1 MSDESTSDESI
12 PDKPRQ
18 DESSP
23 DESLAT
29 SLLALFDGAID
40 RRTFLK
46 RSTGLAGSAALAATL
61 PGCVSGC
68 EGEPPKI
75 EGPMPYAVWEQMQK
89 ALRTSPDHLPAQA
102 ERLVEA
108 GDPEAIFRFVRDR
121 IATYPPPTS
130 YWGTND
136 LVNGVRWGTRATLRG
151 GAGTPREKAELL
163 AELYHRAGLDA
174 DVVTS
179 QDVRAESE
187 REDAFYQPAQNPFAP
202 EVDPETVTNWR
213 TELGLSESAANDA
226 IPRIDVEGQESA
238 ALADR
243 LLDVLPDDAKAAD
256 PFNAQ
261 WQQAVGVRLKDE
273 NGSQR
278 YANPSHPNASLGAPP
293 VEKDNLTPADDAT
306 DPLAVDVTLEAAV
319 SSAPE
324 ERFELVSGQ
333 WTADQVAGR
342 QLLVRMA
349 PAMELGELLEARFS
363 DVRVFAPLLALQA
376 PDLSKEEAANL
387 SERGDAITIAGDRL
401 EAGDDGTLTYNGRA
415 LQRPGDAPDPASVET
430 IEMQAT
436 AEHFPEVTLEVRPLD
451 AEGEV
456 VSGLPASAFSV
467 NDEGEAAGF
476 TLSSNR
482 DAPIVRILADQSTS
496 MPEPFRGESMEQL
509 VDTVREQVLAEY
521 PDADVRFKETDSDQ
535 WTALKEAARG
545 DANIIVYAHD
555 GEPTDGLND
564 NIRRVLE
571 SGPPAVI
578 LDVTDRLATNRAD
591 GTTTPFDEMAEVTG
605 GAAFPVS
612 GGECEA
618 ARNVILDYLGEFE
631 VTDPYRL
638 TYRAPTESTGERTV
652 QLRLNGGGDTE
663 STTSYTAEGVEPPVE
678 LISLHLTVKVGDT
691 EVTRTLAGWDEQCE
705 DGPTQADRRAVRGAL
720 FGTHLL
726 SFEAAAPSTAIV
738 VDDFLSAKITHKS
751 VDLAAREGAGLQ
763 RIKKELRE
771 GTRFLPSEPLLL
783 HAPLPAPADGG
794 ARTYE
799 TGLRAVLFSSHFTFG
814 EDYVSTRADV
824 LPTAGFTTAAP
835 DRRVAFRRT
844 LRQTARLAVAEQTLF
859 SETTRSRL
867 AGRPLRTLNTY
878 TPYYYDAS
886 DMPDEQK
893 APWRRAARNAWTQRD
908 QYFLG
913 PEDGEGPPAFWSVTQ
928 DTGSLLGL
936 LADGS
941 GGGSRRE
948 RIEASIDALSQTFAV
963 LNLYV
968 GGAVSAGA
976 INPIGGVA
984 LGAVALHGQVLAR
997 MYGGAA
1003 MAVALMDASELD
1015 RYARRA
1021 VLFAACEA
1029 SKMLI
1034 LGSFSGGFRVA
1045 ERAAEAVGNLDDML
1059 GATGAPNPFSCPG

>member
-1 MSDESTSDESI
+1 MPDESTSNESMPDE
-12 PDKPRQ
+12 PM
-18 DESSP
+18 P
-23 DESLAT
+23 DESLAER
-29 SLLALFDGAID
+29 LLSLFDGTID
-40 RRTFLK
+40 RRDFLK
-46 RSTGLAGSAALAATL
+46 RSAGLAGSAALAATL

-75 EGPMPYAVWEQMQK
+75 EGPLPYAVWEQMQQ

-102 ERLVEA
+102 DRLVEE
-108 GDPEAIFRFVRDR
+108 GDPEAIFQFVRDR

-151 GAGTPREKAELL
+151 GAGTPREKADLL
-163 AELYHRAGLDA
+163 ANLYQRAGLEA
-174 DVVTS
+174 EVVTS
-179 QDVRAESE
+179 PDSRADSE
-187 REDAFYQPAQNPFAP
+187 RDAFYHPVETPFAP
-202 EVDPETVTNWR
+202 QIDPETVTHWR
-213 TELGLSESAANDA
+213 KELGLPETAASDA
-226 IPRIDVEGQESA
+226 IPRIDEDGQESA
-238 ALADR
+238 ALAKR
-243 LLDVLPDDAKAAD
+243 LLDVLPEDAKEAD
-256 PFNAQ
+256 AFSAR
-261 WQQAVGVRLKDE
+261 WQQAVGVRLSDE
-273 NGSQR
+273 NESEL
-278 YANPSHPNASLGAPP
+278 YANPSRPNASLGAPP
-293 VEKDNLTPADDAT
+293 VDNDQLTPADEAN
-306 DPLAVDVTLEAAV
+306 DPLAVEVTLEAAV

-333 WTADQVAGR
+333 WTADEVAGR

-349 PAMELGELLEARFS
+349 PTMELEELLEARLN
-363 DVRVFAPLLALQA
+363 DVRIFAPILAMQA
-376 PDLSKEEAANL
+376 PNL
-387 SERGDAITIAGDRL
+387 SETEAAKLSEHGDAVTIDGDRL
-401 EAGDDGTLTYNGRA
+401 ESHDDGTLTYNGRT
-415 LQRPGDAPDPASVET
+415 LQGSGDGTDPATVET
-430 IEMQAT
+430 IEMQAV
-436 AEHFPEVTLEVRPLD
+436 AEGFPHVTLQVRPLD
-451 AEGEV
+451 EDGEV
-456 VSGLPASAFSV
+456 VNGLPASAFAV
-467 NDEGEAAGF
+467 KDEGEAVGF
-476 TLSSNR
+476 TLSANR

-509 VDTVREQVLAEY
+509 VGTVREEVLEEY
-521 PDADVRFKETDSDQ
+521 PNADVRFRETNSDQ
-535 WTALKEAARG
+535 WTALKDAARG
-545 DANIIVYAHD
+545 DANLIVYVHD

-564 NIRRVLE
+564 EIRRVLE

-578 LDVTDRLATNRAD
+578 LDVTDRLATQRAD
-591 GTTTPFDEMAEVTG
+591 GAENPFDKMADTTG
-605 GAAFPVS
+605 GAAFSVS
-612 GGECEA
+612 GGEREA
-618 ARNVILDYLGEFE
+618 ARNVILDYLDEFE

-638 TYRAPTESTGERTV
+638 AYRAPTKSGGERTV
-652 QLRLNGGGDTE
+652 RLRLNDGGNTE
-663 STTSYTAEGVEPPVE
+663 STASYTAEAAEPPVQ
-678 LISLHLTVKVGDT
+678 LSSLHLTVQVGDT
-691 EVTRTLAGWDEQCE
+691 EVQRTLAGWDEQGE
-705 DGPTQADRRAVRGAL
+705 TGPTDADLRAVRGAL

-738 VDDFLSAKITHKS
+738 VDDFLSAKITHKP
-751 VDLAAREGAGLQ
+751 VDLAAREGAGVQ
-763 RIKKELRE
+763 RIKKKLRQ

-783 HAPLPAPADGG
+783 HAPLPTPADGN

-799 TGLRAVLFSSHFTFG
+799 TGLRAVLFSTHFTFG

-835 DRRVAFRRT
+835 DPRVAFRRT
-844 LRQTARLAVAEQTLF
+844 LRQTARLAVTEHALF
-859 SETTRSRL
+859 SDTTRSRL
-867 AGRPLRTLNTY
+867 ADRPLRTLNTY
-878 TPYYYDAS
+878 TPYYYDAANMS
-886 DMPDEQK
+886 DEQK
-893 APWRRAARNAWTQRD
+893 MPWQHAARNAWTQRD

-928 DTGSLLGL
+928 DTGALLGL

-948 RIEASIDALSQTFAV
+948 RIEESIDALSQTFAV
-963 LNLYV
+963 LNLWV

-1021 VLFAACEA
+1021 VLFAACET

-1034 LGSFSGGFRVA
+1034 LGSFSGGFKVA
-1045 ERAAEAVGNLDDML
+1045 ERAAEAVGNMDDML

>member
-1 MSDESTSDESI
+1 MPDESTPDEPT
-12 PDKPRQ
+12 PDK
-18 DESSP
+18 
-23 DESLAT
+23 SLAEA
-29 SLLALFDGAID
+29 LLALLDGTID
-40 RRTFLK
+40 RRAFLK
-46 RSTGLAGSAALAATL
+46 RSAGLAGGAALAATL
-61 PGCVSGC
+61 PGCIPGC
-68 EGEPPKI
+68 EGESAQESPNI
-75 EGPMPYAVWEQMQK
+75 EGALPYAVWEQMQQ

-102 ERLVEA
+102 DRLVEA

-151 GAGTPREKAELL
+151 GAGTPREKADLL
-163 AELYHRAGLDA
+163 ADLYQRAGLEA
-174 DVVTS
+174 EVVTS
-179 QDVRAESE
+179 PETSAASE
-187 REDAFYQPAQNPFAP
+187 RENAFYHPVENPFAP
-202 EVDPETVTNWR
+202 EIDPETVTYWR
-213 TELGLSESAANDA
+213 TELGLPETAAKDA
-226 IPRIDVEGQESA
+226 VPRIDEDGQESA
-238 ALADR
+238 ALAER
-243 LLDVLPDDAKAAD
+243 LLDVLPEDAQAAD
-256 PFNAQ
+256 AFDAR
-261 WQQAVGVRLKDE
+261 WQEAVGVRLHDE
-273 NGSQR
+273 NGPAR
-278 YANPSHPNASLGAPP
+278 YANPSRPNTSLGTPP
-293 VEKDNLTPADDAT
+293 VENDQLTPADAAN
-306 DPLAVDVTLEAAV
+306 DPLAVEVTLEAAV

-333 WTADQVAGR
+333 WTADEVAGR

-349 PAMELGELLEARFS
+349 PTMELRELLEARLN
-363 DVRVFAPLLALQA
+363 DVRVFAPLLAMQA
-376 PDLSKEEAANL
+376 PDLSKEEAAEL
-387 SERGDAITIAGDRL
+387 SERGDAVTIAGDRL
-401 EAGDDGTLTYNGRA
+401 EAHDDGTLTYNGRA
-415 LQRPGDAPDPASVET
+415 LQGPGDGADPASVET

-436 AEHFPEVTLEVRPLD
+436 ADRFPQVTLQVRPLD
-451 AEGEV
+451 ADGEV
-456 VSGLPASAFSV
+456 VSGLPASAFAV
-467 NDEGEAAGF
+467 EDEGEAVGF
-476 TLSSNR
+476 TLSANR

-496 MPEPFRGESMEQL
+496 MPEPFQGASMEQL
-509 VDTVREQVLAEY
+509 VDTVREQVLAQN
-521 PDADVRFKETDSDQ
+521 PDADVRFKETNSDQ
-535 WTALKEAARG
+535 WTALKNAARS
-545 DANIIVYAHD
+545 DANLIVYAHD

-564 NIRRVLE
+564 EIRRLLD

-578 LDVTDRLATNRAD
+578 LDVTDRLDTLRAD
-591 GTTTPFDEMAEVTG
+591 GAENPFDEMAEATG
-605 GAAFPVS
+605 GTAFPVS
-612 GGECEA
+612 GGEREA
-618 ARNVILDYLGEFE
+618 AREVILDYLDDFE

-638 TYRAPTESTGERTV
+638 DYRAPTESTGERTV
-652 QLRLNGGGDTE
+652 RLRLNDGGTTE
-663 STTSYTAEGVEPPVE
+663 STASYTAEAVEPPVQ
-678 LISLHLTVKVGDT
+678 LSSLHLTVKVGDT
-691 EVTRTLAGWDEQCE
+691 EVTRTLAGWDEQSE
-705 DGPTQADRRAVRGAL
+705 SGPTDTDLRAVRGAL

-738 VDDFLSAKITHKS
+738 ADDFLAAKITHKP
-751 VDLAAREGAGLQ
+751 VELAVRDGAGLQ
-763 RIKKELRE
+763 RIKTKLRQ

-783 HAPLPAPADGG
+783 HAPLPTPANGS

-799 TGLRAVLFSSHFTFG
+799 TGLRAVLFSTHFTFG
-814 EDYVSTRADV
+814 EDYVSSRADV
-824 LPTAGFTTAAP
+824 LPTAGFATAAP

-844 LRQTARLAVAEQTLF
+844 LRQTARLAVTEQTLF

-878 TPYYYDAS
+878 TPYYYDA
-886 DMPDEQK
+886 DNMPDAQK
-893 APWRRAARNAWTQRD
+893 VPWRRAARNAWTQRD

-928 DTGSLLGL
+928 DTGALLGL

-948 RIEASIDALSQTFAV
+948 RIEESIDALSQTFAL

-968 GGAVSAGA
+968 GGAVSSGA

-1003 MAVALMDASELD
+1003 MAVALMDASQLD

-1034 LGSFSGGFRVA
+1034 LGSFSGGFRVV
-1045 ERAAEAVGNLDDML
+1045 ERAAEAVGDMDDML